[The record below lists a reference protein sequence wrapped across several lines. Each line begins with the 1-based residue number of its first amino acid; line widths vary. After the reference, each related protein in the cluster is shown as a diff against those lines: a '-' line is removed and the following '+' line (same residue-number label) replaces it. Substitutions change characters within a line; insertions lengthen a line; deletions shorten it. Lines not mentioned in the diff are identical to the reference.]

1 MSFFNLNHYLLDPK
15 RVSQALFI
23 LYYPLLNG
31 TNKMEMKMKWKKK
44 IVHLASFLKWDF
56 LGLGRWTVS
65 RERERAG
72 TECIDG
78 QAPRHFIHSLFS
90 MAEGGIFAEDIV
102 KNAQGNVGVVLE
114 DAEETTDESDS
125 DEEALKKGQIVVCWY
140 PAGNEET
147 ISISKVAVLYLH
159 LRNVYR
165 HFDFDPR
172 NLNCLIFFF
181 ILTSVSFLLRLK
193 FISFTLLYQ
202 LNVSI
207 FPSPDWKKKQH

>member
-1 MSFFNLNHYLLDPK
+1 M
-15 RVSQALFI
+15 
-23 LYYPLLNG
+23 
-31 TNKMEMKMKWKKK
+31 
-44 IVHLASFLKWDF
+44 
-56 LGLGRWTVS
+56 GLGRCTVS
-65 RERERAG
+65 RERERERAG

-125 DEEALKKGQIVVCWY
+125 DEEVLKKGQIVVCWY
-140 PAGNEET
+140 PSGNEET
-147 ISISKVAVLYLH
+147 ISISKVVVVLYLH

-193 FISFTLLYQ
+193 FISCTLL
-202 LNVSI
+202 
-207 FPSPDWKKKQH
+207 

>member
-1 MSFFNLNHYLLDPK
+1 
-15 RVSQALFI
+15 
-23 LYYPLLNG
+23 
-31 TNKMEMKMKWKKK
+31 
-44 IVHLASFLKWDF
+44 
-56 LGLGRWTVS
+56 
-65 RERERAG
+65 
-72 TECIDG
+72 
-78 QAPRHFIHSLFS
+78 

-140 PAGNEET
+140 PSGNEET
-147 ISISKVAVLYLH
+147 ISISKVVVVLYLH

-181 ILTSVSFLLRLK
+181 FILTSVSFLLRLK
-193 FISFTLLYQ
+193 FISCTLL
-202 LNVSI
+202 
-207 FPSPDWKKKQH
+207 

>member
-1 MSFFNLNHYLLDPK
+1 M
-15 RVSQALFI
+15 
-23 LYYPLLNG
+23 
-31 TNKMEMKMKWKKK
+31 KKK
-44 IVHLASFLKWDF
+44 NCALSLVFKVRLFGTWTMDGFQREIESWDGMYWRPGTLAL
-56 LGLGRWTVS
+56 
-65 RERERAG
+65 
-72 TECIDG
+72 
-78 QAPRHFIHSLFS
+78 HSLFS

-140 PAGNEET
+140 PSGNEET
-147 ISISKVAVLYLH
+147 ISISKVVVVLYLH

-181 ILTSVSFLLRLK
+181 HFNFSFFSLKTEIYLMYSIVAIKRVNFSFARLK
-193 FISFTLLYQ
+193 KTTLILYMYKHVFKRGRSTISANFFKISFCDFHFHFL
-202 LNVSI
+202 
-207 FPSPDWKKKQH
+207 

>member
-1 MSFFNLNHYLLDPK
+1 MSFFNLNHYLLHPK

-23 LYYPLLNG
+23 LYYLLLNG
-31 TNKMEMKMKWKKK
+31 TNKMEMKMKWKKNCALSLVFK
-44 IVHLASFLKWDF
+44 LRLFGTWTMDGFQREIESWDGMYWRPGTLAL
-56 LGLGRWTVS
+56 
-65 RERERAG
+65 
-72 TECIDG
+72 
-78 QAPRHFIHSLFS
+78 HSLFS

-140 PAGNEET
+140 PSGNEET
-147 ISISKVAVLYLH
+147 ISISKVVVVLYLH

-193 FISFTLLYQ
+193 FISCTPL
-202 LNVSI
+202 
-207 FPSPDWKKKQH
+207 

>member
-1 MSFFNLNHYLLDPK
+1 M
-15 RVSQALFI
+15 
-23 LYYPLLNG
+23 
-31 TNKMEMKMKWKKK
+31 KKK
-44 IVHLASFLKWDF
+44 NVHLASFLKWDF

-140 PAGNEET
+140 PSGNEET

>member
-1 MSFFNLNHYLLDPK
+1 M
-15 RVSQALFI
+15 
-23 LYYPLLNG
+23 
-31 TNKMEMKMKWKKK
+31 
-44 IVHLASFLKWDF
+44 
-56 LGLGRWTVS
+56 GLGRWPGTMDGFQ

-140 PAGNEET
+140 PSGNEET
-147 ISISKVAVLYLH
+147 ISISKVVVVLYLH

-193 FISFTLLYQ
+193 FISCTLL
-202 LNVSI
+202 
-207 FPSPDWKKKQH
+207 